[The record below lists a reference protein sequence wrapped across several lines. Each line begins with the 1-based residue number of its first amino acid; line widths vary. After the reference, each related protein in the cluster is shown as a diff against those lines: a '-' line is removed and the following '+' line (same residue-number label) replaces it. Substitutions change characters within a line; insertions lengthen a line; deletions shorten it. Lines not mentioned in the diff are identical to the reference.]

1 MNWRTIV
8 LGSVLVWM
16 ASAVAQAQYWGPY
29 YHSSTYAE
37 GVQRGAADIIR
48 SAGQYNVRTSEA
60 AKNWTEVQSRLY
72 ENRVKAAQSF
82 VEMKN
87 IQEAY
92 RQSRRK
98 PRPTSE
104 QLIRMAKMEV
114 PKPLSASELD
124 PVTGKISWPLEL
136 TADEY
141 APVRGRLEALFAE
154 RAAVNGKINLNQY
167 KAIINDLE
175 EMKTLLVDR
184 LKRKEV
190 LPEDYTKAIK
200 FIKQLRQ
207 QLRYNQ

>member
-1 MNWRTIV
+1 
-8 LGSVLVWM
+8 
-16 ASAVAQAQYWGPY
+16 
-29 YHSSTYAE
+29 
-37 GVQRGAADIIR
+37 
-48 SAGQYNVRTSEA
+48 
-60 AKNWTEVQSRLY
+60 
-72 ENRVKAAQSF
+72 
-82 VEMKN
+82 
-87 IQEAY
+87 
-92 RQSRRK
+92 
-98 PRPTSE
+98 
-104 QLIRMAKMEV
+104 MAKMEV

-141 APVRGRLEALFAE
+141 APVRSRLETLFAE

-167 KAIINDLE
+167 KAILEDIE

>member
-8 LGSVLVWM
+8 LGSVLVWI
-16 ASAVAQAQYWGPY
+16 ASAAAQAQYWGPY

-48 SAGQYNVRTSEA
+48 SAGHYNVQTSEA

-72 ENRVKAAQSF
+72 QNRVTAAQSF

-141 APVRGRLEALFAE
+141 APVRSRLETLFAE

-167 KAIINDLE
+167 KAILEDIE

>member
-8 LGSVLVWM
+8 LGSVLVWIT
-16 ASAVAQAQYWGPY
+16 AAVAQAQYWGPY

-141 APVRGRLEALFAE
+141 APVRSRVEALFAE

>member
-37 GVQRGAADIIR
+37 GALRGSADIIR

-72 ENRVKAAQSF
+72 QNRVTAAQSF

-141 APVRGRLEALFAE
+141 APVRSRLETLFAE

>member
-8 LGSVLVWM
+8 LGSVLVWIT
-16 ASAVAQAQYWGPY
+16 AAVAQAQYWGPY

-48 SAGQYNVRTSEA
+48 SAGQYNVRNSEA

-141 APVRGRLEALFAE
+141 APVRSRLETLFAE

>member
-8 LGSVLVWM
+8 LGSVLVWIT
-16 ASAVAQAQYWGPY
+16 AAVAQAQYWGPY

-141 APVRGRLEALFAE
+141 APVRSRLEALFAE

>member
-190 LPEDYTKAIK
+190 LPEDYTKAVK